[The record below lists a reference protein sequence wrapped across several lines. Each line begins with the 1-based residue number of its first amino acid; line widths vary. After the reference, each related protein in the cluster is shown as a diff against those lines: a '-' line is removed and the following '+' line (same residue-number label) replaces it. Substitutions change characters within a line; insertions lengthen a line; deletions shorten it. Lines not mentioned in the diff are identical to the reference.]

1 MGLFLFTDYRRNDA
15 PKGVT
20 MLYLQ
25 CESHNISL
33 YQRHGFKVLHQA
45 NHHMVEVTIM
55 RYQQ

>member
-1 MGLFLFTDYRRNDA
+1 MITMAKEKAKEL
-15 PKGVT
+15 GVT

-45 NHHMVEVTIM
+45 NHYTVEVTIM